1 MDVRLLDAVMEVVN
15 KGIIIRENGEARMES
30 DNLKDQ
36 DSGSVL
42 MNCLW
47 NTFDCCGDNFIPER
61 SWERCSLK
69 NMNIVTN
76 IQGATGMKQPVDAMT
91 MLEEHRNTMK
101 ANTNHADTTNQVNRN

>member
-36 DSGSVL
+36 DSGSGL

-47 NTFDCCGDNFIPER
+47 NTFDCCGDNSLIAER

-69 NMNIVTN
+69 NMKNIVTN
-76 IQGATGMKQPVDAMT
+76 IQGARG
-91 MLEEHRNTMK
+91 RG
-101 ANTNHADTTNQVNRN
+101 